1 MTFKLFKYTY
11 GFVNRIYES
20 ASKATLWGAIFA
32 HGFPQNERPVDGI
45 TQDSFGSPKA
55 SKQRRN
61 SSLMSNLSC
70 VSEQGVGITWY
81 PPLQFMAIL
90 EKMINYKPLD
100 LSDLSV

>member
-32 HGFPQNERPVDGI
+32 HGFPQK
-45 TQDSFGSPKA
+45 DSFGSPKA